1 MVCTFFGHR
10 YFPSELEYLIEET
23 ICSLIE
29 NKGVDTF
36 YVGDKGDFDHTVL
49 KTLRKIKNTY
59 PHMKYAFI
67 PAYQP
72 VENIFPKDYF
82 NDAFFPEDVLK
93 APRKYAIVARNRWM
107 LKKADIVV
115 TYVIGIGNARNFK
128 ELAIKRNKEII
139 ELSECEFVRQK
150 AFSSEEGGTAKP

>member
-10 YFPSELEYLIEET
+10 NFPCELEYLIEET

-36 YVGDKGDFDHTVL
+36 YVGDKGTFDRSVL
-49 KTLRKIKNTY
+49 KILRKLKKTY
-59 PHMKYAFI
+59 PNMKYAFI

-72 VENIFPKDYF
+72 VKNEYPKDYF
-82 NDAFFPEDVLK
+82 NDAYFPEEVLK
-93 APRKYAIVARNRWM
+93 SPRKYAIVTRNRWM

-115 TYVIGIGNARNFK
+115 TYVTGIGNARDFK
-128 ELAIKRNKEII
+128 ELALKKNKEVI
-139 ELSECEFVRQK
+139 ELS
-150 AFSSEEGGTAKP
+150 